1 MSSVS
6 SADAEPPCFIQL
18 LTRSGHGA
26 ETFII
31 MCVET
36 GVGIACGCLPGCK
49 PLFNKCFP
57 RYFGTTNNS
66 YGSYPRRWQHNHAKQ
81 IDDEESIQPTAS
93 MASGSSKLTS
103 PRATDIVMTPKP
115 ATPQQKTPSQS
126 QNSVTPDLSRNTS
139 LTTTRTVITN
149 SMRTPNI
156 HRSPSQNIHRSP
168 SQNVHRSPSQNIH
181 RSPSQTT
188 RNTITTTITAQPHL
202 SRSTSR
208 HAPRFGSSDI
218 NKPLLIRPAPPALV
232 ARRPSASGFRRS
244 RQASRELSTI
254 SNDSMEM
261 FILQGREARSGKP
274 SLEQKDDVWAG

>member
-1 MSSVS
+1 
-6 SADAEPPCFIQL
+6 
-18 LTRSGHGA
+18 
-26 ETFII
+26 
-31 MCVET
+31 MCIET

-49 PLFNKCFP
+49 PLFNRCFP

-66 YGSYPRRWQHNHAKQ
+66 SGSYPRRWQHNHAKQ

-93 MASGSSKLTS
+93 MASESIKHTS
-103 PRATDIVMTPKP
+103 PRATDVVVTLKP
-115 ATPQQKTPSQS
+115 AATQQKTPSQP
-126 QNSVTPDLSRNTS
+126 QDSVTPDLSRTTS
-139 LTTTRTVITN
+139 LTTTRTVNTN

-168 SQNVHRSPSQNIH
+168 SQTIHRSPSQNT
-181 RSPSQTT
+181 QNTFTT
-188 RNTITTTITAQPHL
+188 IITAQPHP

-208 HAPRFGSSDI
+208 HVPRFGSSDL
-218 NKPLLIRPAPPALV
+218 NKPLPIRPAPPALV

-261 FILQGREARSGKP
+261 FILQGSESRFGKQ
-274 SLEQKDDVWAG
+274 SVGRKDDVWAG

>member
-1 MSSVS
+1 
-6 SADAEPPCFIQL
+6 
-18 LTRSGHGA
+18 
-26 ETFII
+26 

-49 PLFNKCFP
+49 PLFNRCFP

-66 YGSYPRRWQHNHAKQ
+66 FGSYPRRWQHNHAKQ

-93 MASGSSKLTS
+93 TASESTKLTS
-103 PRATDIVMTPKP
+103 QRATDIIVTPKHV
-115 ATPQQKTPSQS
+115 ALHQKTPSQS
-126 QNSVTPDLSRNTS
+126 QNSVTPDLSRTTS
-139 LTTTRTVITN
+139 LTTTRTVNTN

-168 SQNVHRSPSQNIH
+168 SQPIHRSPSQTIHRSPSQNIH
-181 RSPSQTT
+181 RSTSQNT
-188 RNTITTTITAQPHL
+188 RSNFTTTITAQPHL

-208 HAPRFGSSDI
+208 HVPRFGSSDL
-218 NKPLLIRPAPPALV
+218 NKPLPIRPAPPALV
-232 ARRPSASGFRRS
+232 VRRPSASGFRRS

-261 FILQGREARSGKP
+261 FILQGREARFGKP
-274 SLEQKDDVWAG
+274 SLERKDNVWAG

>member
-1 MSSVS
+1 
-6 SADAEPPCFIQL
+6 
-18 LTRSGHGA
+18 
-26 ETFII
+26 

-49 PLFNKCFP
+49 PLFNRCFP

-66 YGSYPRRWQHNHAKQ
+66 FGSYPRRWQHNHAKQ

-93 MASGSSKLTS
+93 MASESTKLTS
-103 PRATDIVMTPKP
+103 PRATDIIVTPKP
-115 ATPQQKTPSQS
+115 ATLHQKTSSQS
-126 QNSVTPDLSRNTS
+126 QNSVTPDLSRTTS
-139 LTTTRTVITN
+139 LTTTRTVNTN

-156 HRSPSQNIHRSP
+156 HHRSP
-168 SQNVHRSPSQNIH
+168 SQNMHRSPSQNIH
-181 RSPSQTT
+181 PSPSQTIHRSPSQTIHQSPSRNIQRSTSQNT
-188 RNTITTTITAQPHL
+188 RSTFTTTITAQPHP

-208 HAPRFGSSDI
+208 HVPRSGSSDL
-218 NKPLLIRPAPPALV
+218 NKPLPIRPAPPALI

-261 FILQGREARSGKP
+261 FILQGREARFGKP
-274 SLEQKDDVWAG
+274 SLERKDDVWAG